1 MVVRDYRSMPTD
13 QNPKNGLFKTRYRA
27 LIRLA
32 GGLLLMLCA
41 AVATADEQPEIEAN
55 ISASEIFVG
64 ESIDLQIE
72 IRNVNAPSSPDTSAI
87 SQQFEVSA
95 SGNQSRNQSS
105 TFIIN
110 GRVSQQ
116 NVLSHVYVYRLTPK
130 VSGELT
136 IPSATVTIDGQTFSS
151 NPVRLRVL
159 EPEPQ
164 DLVIAEI
171 RTSQPAVYPTQ
182 PFTVT
187 LRVLVQPLP
196 DDDTTDPLAPLR
208 RRPPHLQV
216 NWADAPSGLTADDKS
231 QWLQPLLASDG
242 IGFTLNDINTRSGS
256 IFDGPRAAVF
266 ALSTGREQRNGI
278 DGRSINYFVY
288 ELSRTFT
295 PQQTGTI
302 SFGPAVVKGTFVAA
316 VEGNEYTARRLAAI
330 APAMPLE
337 VREIPS
343 PRPATFCGAIGEYRV
358 TASASP
364 TKLRVGDPLTLTL
377 ELHRGSTS
385 GSPELISAPDLSSI
399 PGLAE
404 DFDIIDRS
412 PTGRTEGSV
421 KRFAYA
427 MRPRRGGVTL
437 PELTVTTFD
446 PQSEKFVN
454 ILTAAIPLEVTEAS
468 AIGLNELVG
477 SVSDAG
483 SSDIKIRTQ
492 GIFQNIT
499 DLSEVR
505 NERIRP
511 SVCIQL
517 VVGSWLSSA
526 GIIFG
531 ILTYRRKSTDAV
543 WQRRQ
548 QARRNAARRM
558 QSARQLQTQGQARAA
573 MQEVRMA
580 LIGLIA
586 DTRNLITEGLTTN
599 EVLAAL
605 KLASVSADDQKAVSR
620 LLESIESA
628 QYGASDVMSSAAAD
642 AVATAEP
649 LIERICPC
657 LERRS

>member
-1 MVVRDYRSMPTD
+1 MKEHSSMSTD
-13 QNPKNGLFKTRYRA
+13 QNPKLGLFNSLHPA
-27 LIRLA
+27 LIRMA
-32 GGLLLMLCA
+32 SGLLLMLCVAA
-41 AVATADEQPEIEAN
+41 AVAADEQPEIEAS
-55 ISASEIFVG
+55 ISADEIFVG
-64 ESIDLQIE
+64 ETVDLQIE
-72 IRNVNAPSSPDTSAI
+72 VRNVNDPSKPDMSAI
-87 SQQFEVSA
+87 RQQFDVA
-95 SGNQSRNQSS
+95 VNGNQSRNQSS
-105 TFIIN
+105 TFIFN

-116 NVLSHVYVYRLTPK
+116 NVLSHVYFYRLTPK

-136 IPSATVTIDGQTFSS
+136 IPSATVTVDGQTFSS

-159 EPEPQ
+159 EAEPQ

-171 RTSQPAVYPTQ
+171 RTSHKAVYPTQ

-196 DDDTTDPLAPLR
+196 DDDTTDPLTPLR

-216 NWADAPSGLTADDKS
+216 NWADVPSGLTADDKS
-231 QWLQPLLASDG
+231 QWLQPLLASNG

-266 ALSTGREQRNGI
+266 GLKAGREQRDGM

-302 SFGPAVVKGTFVAA
+302 PLGPAVVKGTFVAG
-316 VEGNEYTARRLAAI
+316 VEGNEYTAQRLVAI
-330 APAMPLE
+330 APAVRLE

-343 PRPATFCGAIGEYRV
+343 PRPATFCGAIGEYKA

-377 ELHRGSTS
+377 ELQRGNAS
-385 GSPELISAPDLSSI
+385 GSLELISAPDLSSI
-399 PGLAE
+399 PGLAD
-404 DFDIIDRS
+404 DFEIIDRN

-427 MRPRRGGVTL
+427 MRPRHAGVTL

-446 PQSEKFVN
+446 PQSEKFVD
-454 ILTAAIPLEVTEAS
+454 ILTAAIPLEVAEAS

-477 SVSDAG
+477 SVSDTG
-483 SSDIKIRTQ
+483 SSDIKTRAQ

-499 DLSEVR
+499 DLSALR
-505 NERIRP
+505 DERIRP
-511 SVCIQL
+511 SVWIQL
-517 VVGSWLSSA
+517 VVGSWLTSA
-526 GIIFG
+526 GIVIG
-531 ILTYRRKSTDAV
+531 ILTYRRKSTDTA

-548 QARRNAARRM
+548 QARRNAARRI
-558 QSARQLQTQGQARAA
+558 QSARQLQTQGQSRAA

-586 DTRNLITEGLTTN
+586 DTRNLIAEGLTTN

-605 KLASVSADDQKAVSR
+605 KAASVSAGDQEAVSQ